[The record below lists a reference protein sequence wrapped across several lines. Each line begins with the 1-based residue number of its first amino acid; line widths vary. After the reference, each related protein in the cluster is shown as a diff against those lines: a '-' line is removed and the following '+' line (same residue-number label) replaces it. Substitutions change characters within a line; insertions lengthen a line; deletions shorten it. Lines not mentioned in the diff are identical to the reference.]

1 MLTPEQIARAGT
13 ESAHQKALFAWMA
26 QQTDYPELKLAF
38 AIPNGGLRDKVTA
51 ARLKAE
57 GAKAGVWD
65 IFLPVPRGRW
75 HGLFIEMKVGN
86 NVLTTPQTDFI
97 SKLADNYAFMV
108 CYSWEEARGALLWYM
123 EKGAYYANYA

>member
-1 MLTPEQIARAGT
+1 MLTPEELAACGS
-13 ESAHQKALFAWMA
+13 ESGHQKALFAWLA

-65 IFLPVPRGRW
+65 IFLPVPRGHW

-86 NVLTTPQTDFI
+86 NSLTDPQREFAE
-97 SKLADNYAFMV
+97 KLVGYYAFIV
-108 CYSWEEARGALLWYM
+108 CYSWEEARTVM
-123 EKGAYYANYA
+123 INYRAIRCN

>member
-1 MLTPEQIARAGT
+1 MLTPEQIAAPGT
-13 ESAHQKALFAWMA
+13 ESAHQKALFAWVA

-38 AIPNGGLRDKVTA
+38 SIPNGGLRDKVTA

-75 HGLFIEMKVGN
+75 HGLFIEMKVGGN
-86 NVLTTPQTDFI
+86 KLTKPQKEFVF
-97 SKLADNYAFMV
+97 SLSDNYAFMV
-108 CYSWEEARGALLWYM
+108 FYSWEEARDALISYVRW
-123 EKGAYYANYA
+123 

>member
-1 MLTPEQIARAGT
+1 MLTPEQIAAPGT
-13 ESAHQKALFAWMA
+13 EHSQQAALFAWIA

-65 IFLPVPRGRW
+65 IFLPVPRCLC
-75 HGLFIEMKVGN
+75 HGLFIEMKVGDN
-86 NVLTTPQTDFI
+86 TLTKKQEEFAN
-97 SKLADNYAFMV
+97 KLNFWYEFV
-108 CYSWEEARGALLWYM
+108 ECYSWEEARDALISYIRW
-123 EKGAYYANYA
+123 

>member
-1 MLTPEQIARAGT
+1 MLTPEQIAAPGT
-13 ESAHQKALFAWMA
+13 EHAEQSALFAWIA

-75 HGLFIEMKVGN
+75 HGLFIEMKVGRN
-86 NVLTTPQTDFI
+86 KLTRAQVDFMEDI
-97 SKLADNYAFMV
+97 DSDYLFEICFDWVEASEAFITYIKLGAYHADNA
-108 CYSWEEARGALLWYM
+108 
-123 EKGAYYANYA
+123 